1 MNQWEKLIFDRLEAQ
16 TREFHE
22 FSQGV
27 LARLAAIETELKRL
41 VGNGQPG
48 SIDKMQ
54 GQINSQAEWIARRK
68 GEQRQSARISAV
80 VSAIVS
86 LLFGAAVQVLI
97 AWMRRK

>member
-1 MNQWEKLIFDRLEAQ
+1 MKQLEKLIFERFEAQ
-16 TREFHE
+16 SSELRE

-41 VGNGQPG
+41 IGNGQPG

-54 GQINSQAEWIARRK
+54 VQINSQAEWIARRK

-80 VSAIVS
+80 VSGIVS
-86 LLFGAAVQVLI
+86 LLFGAVVQVVV
-97 AWMRRK
+97 AWMRHR